1 MLTNYNSYTLRNLLE
16 MLREILEKFLEAAKK
31 ELIAVQQSEG
41 LVASG
46 KSINSYEVDVKGTEE
61 YLVGTI
67 SNTDYWF
74 YVDNGRAAGKFPP
87 IQSLKK
93 WCEDKGLFSGMTK
106 EYQRNGLAFVIARSI
121 AKRGTLAHQ
130 IGGNNL
136 FRQITEQRIK
146 VLQDALFFEEDK
158 EITKEIVTAFNVK

>member
-1 MLTNYNSYTLRNLLE
+1 
-16 MLREILEKFLEAAKK
+16 MLREILEQFLEAAKK
-31 ELIAVQQSEG
+31 ELIATQQSEG

-46 KSINSYEVDVKGTEE
+46 RSIESYEVDVKGNDQ
-61 YLVGTI
+61 YLIGTI
-67 SNTDYWF
+67 SNTDYWY

-121 AKRGTLAHQ
+121 AQRGTLAHLK
-130 IGGNNL
+130 GGNNL
-136 FRQITEQRIK
+136 FRQITEQRIN
-146 VLQDALFFEEDK
+146 ALEQSIIFEEDK
-158 EITKEIVTAFNVK
+158 EIKKEIVISFNAK